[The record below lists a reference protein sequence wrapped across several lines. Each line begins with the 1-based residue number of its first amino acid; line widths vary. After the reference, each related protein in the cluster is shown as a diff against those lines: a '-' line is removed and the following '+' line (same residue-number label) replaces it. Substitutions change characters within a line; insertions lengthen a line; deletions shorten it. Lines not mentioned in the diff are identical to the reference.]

1 LLVYFNRNMFAHL
14 RRSFVFASVARSDLT
29 TPRGA
34 EIDRSALSYGD
45 SVWPASL
52 QLATAPA
59 HAKRYADGMPGAAVA
74 VLPRRRRL
82 RLPSGFPD
90 ITHCTPPDGRGFGF
104 TRRDVPTA
112 RCAQPGSVDCKLT
125 YGYRHVSMRRRRADS
140 WEMHFG
146 CGSRR
151 PEAATLRSASM
162 NRLACVATNLGHTS
176 DLHAAH

>member
-1 LLVYFNRNMFAHL
+1 MVVLACILQSEYVCTFAVCVCVCQYGPQRPDSPPWSRNRQ
-14 RRSFVFASVARSDLT
+14 V
-29 TPRGA
+29 
-34 EIDRSALSYGD
+34 SYGD

-52 QLATAPA
+52 QLAAGSGTRQAQWNAGP
-59 HAKRYADGMPGAAVA
+59 VT
-74 VLPRRRRL
+74 RRRRL

-90 ITHCTPPDGRGFGF
+90 ITHCAPPDGRGFGF

-112 RCAQPGSVDCKLT
+112 RCAQPGSVDCKLA

-162 NRLACVATNLGHTS
+162 NRLACIATNLGHTS